1 MRVLFDEMVPRR
13 LRRLL
18 PTDTQVTTVRE
29 RGWGLLKN
37 GDLLEVAQR
46 EFDVL
51 LTMDKGIP
59 LQQNLSRFDLSVVIL
74 RARSN
79 RYADLAPLAEKVSTA
94 LSEAR
99 RGEPTFV
106 EADKPR

>member
-13 LRRLL
+13 LKRLL
-18 PTDTQVTTVRE
+18 PDGTQVTTVRE
-29 RGWGLLKN
+29 RGWGSLKN
-37 GDLLEVAQR
+37 GDLLGVAQR

-51 LTMDKGIP
+51 VTMDKGIP
-59 LQQNLSRFDLSVVIL
+59 HQQNLSRFDLSVIVL

-79 RYADLAPLAEKVSTA
+79 RYADLAPLAEKASAA

-99 RGEPTFV
+99 RGEPTFI
-106 EADKPR
+106 EADKPH